1 MKRIISIIFLAT
13 IIISCSSSDNN
24 NASSGCLN
32 PPNWLIGSW
41 VHYYSNGTET
51 YIDSKIVI
59 TNNDVVYY
67 DYQSDGN
74 LARTPLSIKDSYCA
88 NSSLYIVN
96 QESNDEFYM
105 WNYTF
110 GSVIAYNYFYK
121 LSSTSFSYDNF
132 ASEADPDG
140 YVYVKE

>member
-1 MKRIISIIFLAT
+1 MKKNIYLLFLTT

-32 PPNWLIGSW
+32 PPSWLLGSW

-74 LARTPLSIKDSYCA
+74 LAGTPLSVKDSYCA
-88 NSSLYIVN
+88 NSSLYVVN
-96 QESNDEFYM
+96 QESNNDFYM

-110 GSVIAYNYFYK
+110 ASTIAYHYFYK

-132 ASEADPDG
+132 ASGADPDG